1 MHRIGTTVVTQ
12 NIGNL
17 TKLRTDK
24 LHTDLWNEL
33 EITVSVTLIN
43 ILEYFSFFLYY
54 IIDITLDILV
64 MNFSF

>member
-17 TKLRTDK
+17 TKLHTDK

-43 ILEYFSFFLYY
+43 ILEYFSFFLY
-54 IIDITLDILV
+54 
-64 MNFSF
+64 